1 MADIF
6 NEHFRE
12 FIQALNDNDVE
23 YVLVGGMAVILHGYV
38 RGTGDMDVWVNKT
51 KENYVRLT
59 KAYRQ
64 FGMPLFDMTVENFLG
79 EQYDVFGIGVQPVKI
94 EVMTNVKGLLF
105 DETYAMAQTYDEDG
119 LKIKFIHINHLI
131 QAKKASGR
139 FRDLDD
145 IEQLTKE

>member
-12 FIQALNDNDVE
+12 FIQALNQHKVE

-51 KENYVRLT
+51 KENYSRL
-59 KAYRQ
+59 KRAYHQ
-64 FGMPLFDMTVENFLG
+64 FGMPLFDMTEENFLG
-79 EQYDVFGIGVQPVKI
+79 DEYDVFGIGVQPVKI
-94 EVMTNVKGLLF
+94 EVMTSVKGLLF
-105 DETYAMAQTYDEDG
+105 DETYAMAQTYEEDG
-119 LKIKFIHINHLI
+119 LQIKFIHINHLI

>member
-12 FIQALNDNDVE
+12 FIQALNEQEVE

-51 KENYVRLT
+51 KENYSRLK

-64 FGMPLFDMTVENFLG
+64 FGMPLFDMTEENFLG
-79 EQYDVFGIGVQPVKI
+79 EEYDVFGIGVQPVKI

-105 DETYAMAQTYDEDG
+105 DDTFAMAQTYKEDG

-131 QAKKASGR
+131 QAKKAAGR